1 MRASSWISQILVF
14 GLTTALSGLAP
25 QLENSATDGYSLEDI
40 ILKVGA
46 QSTMQPENLENNSGS
61 IQASKVRDLFMAVE
75 MSPFSTQ
82 VVNSASHSWE
92 KNNSLL
98 HNS

>member
-1 MRASSWISQILVF
+1 MQTSSYGISQMLVF
-14 GLTTALSGLAP
+14 GLWTALSGPAP

-46 QSTMQPENLENNSGS
+46 QSALQPENPENNSGS
-61 IQASKVRDLFMAVE
+61 MQAANVWDLFMAVE
-75 MSPFSTQ
+75 TSPFSTQ

-92 KNNSLL
+92 KNSLL
-98 HNS
+98 H